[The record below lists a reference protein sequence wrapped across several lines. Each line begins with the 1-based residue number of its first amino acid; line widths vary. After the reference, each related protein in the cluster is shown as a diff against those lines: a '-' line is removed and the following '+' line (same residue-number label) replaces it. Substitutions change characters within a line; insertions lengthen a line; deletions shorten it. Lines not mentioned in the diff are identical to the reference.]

1 MKDLNIA
8 KSLLK
13 KTRKI
18 IFGFDNDFLDMMPKH
33 RWKDKLGFIKIK
45 TVNQRGIINSEGS
58 PTEWGENIYKY

>member
-18 IFGFDNDFLDMMPKH
+18 IFGFDNDFLDMMPKAQVK
-33 RWKDKLGFIKIK
+33 KDKLGFIK
-45 TVNQRGIINSEGS
+45 N
-58 PTEWGENIYKY
+58 